1 MLQVRLLGQFDVR
14 ADGKRVL
21 LQRRA
26 GQSLFAFLILT
37 AGTSHR
43 REKLA
48 GLFWSDMPDESA
60 RRNLR
65 QELWRVRKALS
76 TQTPSPAEYFLAEE
90 ISITFNPRS
99 EYWLDVAQLEQP
111 TAADD
116 PLGDLLGKLALYQ
129 GELLPGFYE
138 DWVLLER
145 ERVAAVFEGK
155 MQQLMERLIEEQ
167 RWATCQEWAERWLSL
182 GQAVEPAYRALMLA
196 FNAMGDRGKVVATF
210 ARCQQALDQELGV
223 PPSPETRALYEQLIR
238 GESVSGIDL
247 TSVQVASARGM
258 VKDEPPAPG
267 VSPFKG
273 LNYFDQA
280 DADLFFGRELLT
292 ARLVQR
298 LREARFLAVV
308 VGASGSGKSSIVR
321 AGLIPAL
328 KKGAPLADGAAP
340 QEGSRDWHFIVMTP
354 TAHPLQA
361 LALALT
367 RDSES
372 VTATATLM
380 DDLAKD
386 PRSLYLFLQRQM
398 ADSRLQI
405 ADSDS
410 PSAIRYSPSAIRHTL
425 LVVDQ
430 FEELFTLC
438 RDELERE
445 MFIDNLLTA
454 LTPFRTMA
462 VGAES
467 DLTLVLTLRADFYAH
482 LAQYPELREAAA
494 EHQEYIGPMTADELR
509 RAIEEPARLG
519 GWTFETGLVDL
530 YLRDVGDEPGA
541 LPLLSH
547 ALLETWKRRR
557 GRTLTL
563 KGYAE
568 SGGVRGAIAQTA
580 ETVYAS
586 LSPAQ
591 QAIARDIFVRLTEL
605 GEATPDGV
613 SATADTRRR
622 ASLHELLSDTE
633 HVDDVREALTLLAD
647 ARLITTAESTA
658 EVAHEALIR
667 EWSRLREWLAEDRE
681 GLMLHRH
688 LTEAAHEWELLERD
702 AGALYRGARLAQ
714 AREWLSAETKRIN
727 GLADTRIAGDSAWK
741 RALNELER
749 AFLEASEE
757 NAEREARE
765 REEQQKRELEN
776 AQKLAATEHQAAQ
789 RLSTRNRIIT
799 AVGLVAFL
807 LALLAGAF
815 GWQSNQNAVQAE
827 TNRDIAAGNAAT
839 AQANFTRAEAQR
851 LAAEANVLLKSE
863 GSHELIALLGVRA
876 MNLQYSPQGDTAI
889 SGAAGLDYP
898 LQVFASTML
907 PYTMEYSSDGKYLIT
922 GGPDDTAHLWD
933 ARTGQELRQ
942 FVYPATGENANIVWA
957 TFAPDNRFVLLQHIK
972 QDFTSDAGLWDVQ
985 TGAEVYKFD
994 QPTFCRHSIF
1004 APDGAH
1010 LIMSCNGSIKYW
1022 DWHTGQLVR
1031 SLEIPAQGDRVR
1043 AISNDGQYALSYYLW
1058 EGKFTMTFWKIGD
1071 AVTKVS
1077 EFPISKNVTFF
1088 TFTAMA
1094 LSPDSKYILVGDL
1107 DGTTHLV
1114 EAASGKE
1121 LYTLKADNTVL
1132 SLDFSPD
1139 GKTILVSSQDQLVRL
1154 YDRETG
1160 QEIHRIS
1167 LTDYAWTAKFSPDG
1181 KHVLTGSDKG
1191 PVRVWEIPSHPHL
1204 SVFTGHIGIVDSVA
1218 FSPDGQLLATGAQD
1232 GLRLWNTRTGQL
1244 VQHFADA
1251 GWVAYGTA
1259 FSSDGRY
1266 LVSGNL
1272 DGTATLWDVAAG
1284 RAEQQFSHPFGF
1296 QIYDAEFSPD
1306 GRSILTAGVV
1316 ANSLEGSGMFVW
1328 DIQTGDKKLQIDTG
1342 GTPINQATFS
1352 PDGQYIVGAIGNE
1365 PVARMWDART
1375 GNLVREFKGH
1385 SGWVAGVSF
1394 SADGKYLATAS
1405 NDNTARLWEAQTG
1418 QELRQFTGH
1427 IEAVF
1432 AVAFS
1437 PDGKTLLTASLDGT
1451 ARLWDVKTGQE
1462 LRRMAGHAAGVENAV
1477 FSPDGKFIA
1486 TASDD
1491 GTARLWD
1498 MDYHDTIRYLCSR
1511 LLRDLSS
1518 QERAQYNI
1526 PSDGATCLK

>member
-14 ADGKRVL
+14 ADGKRAM

-76 TQTPSPAEYFLAEE
+76 AQVPSPAEYFLAEE
-90 ISITFNPRS
+90 ISITFNPQS

-111 TAADD
+111 TAADA
-116 PLGDLLGKLALYQ
+116 PLSDLLGKLALYQ

-145 ERVAAVFEGK
+145 ERIAAVFEGK
-155 MQQLMERLIEEQ
+155 MQQAMERLIQEQ

-196 FNAMGDRGKVVATF
+196 FDAMGDRGKVVATF

-223 PPSPETRALYEQLIR
+223 LPSPETRALYEQLIR
-238 GESVSGIDL
+238 GESVNGIDL
-247 TSVQVASARGM
+247 TSVQVASVRGM
-258 VKDEPPAPG
+258 VKEEPPASG

-280 DADLFFGRELLT
+280 DADLFFGREHLT
-292 ARLVQR
+292 ARLVNR
-298 LREARFLAVV
+298 LRESSFLAVV

-328 KKGAPLADGAAP
+328 KKGEPLADDTAP
-340 QEGSRDWHFIVMTP
+340 PEGSQDWHIVVMTP
-354 TAHPLQA
+354 TPHPLQA

-386 PRSLYLFLQRQM
+386 PRSLYLFLQRRTEDGGRRTDERGMMGDRQ
-398 ADSRLQI
+398 
-405 ADSDS
+405 
-410 PSAIRYSPSAIRHTL
+410 PSTVNRHAL

-462 VGAES
+462 VGAQSE
-467 DLTLVLTLRADFYAH
+467 LTLVLTLRADFYAH
-482 LAQYPELREAAA
+482 LAHYPELREAAA

-530 YLRDVGDEPGA
+530 ILRDVGDEPGA

-547 ALLETWKRRR
+547 ALLETWKRRS

-568 SGGVRGAIAQTA
+568 SGEVRGAIAQTA
-580 ETVYAS
+580 ETVHAS

-591 QAIARDIFVRLTEL
+591 QAIARDIFIRLTEL
-605 GEATPDGV
+605 GEATSDGV
-613 SATADTRRR
+613 SAVADTRRR
-622 ASLHELLSDTE
+622 ASLHELLSDAE
-633 HVDDVREALTLLAD
+633 HAEEVREVLTLLAD
-647 ARLITTAESTA
+647 ARLITTAENTA

-667 EWSRLREWLAEDRE
+667 EWSRLREWLADDRE
-681 GLMLHRH
+681 GLMVHRH

-714 AREWLSAETKRIN
+714 AREWCQTNA
-727 GLADTRIAGDSAWK
+727 GIAGDST
-741 RALNELER
+741 RINESER
-749 AFLEASEE
+749 TFLEASEE
-757 NAEREARE
+757 NEKREARE
-765 REEQQKRELEN
+765 REEQQKHELEN

-827 TNRDIAAGNAAT
+827 TNRGIAAGNAAT

-889 SGAAGLDYP
+889 SGAASLDYP
-898 LQVFASTML
+898 LQVFASAML

-957 TFAPDNRFVLLQHIK
+957 TFSPDNRFVLLQHIK

-985 TGAEVYKFD
+985 TGAEVFKFD
-994 QPTFCRHSIF
+994 QPAFCRHSIF
-1004 APDGAH
+1004 APDGVQ
-1010 LIMSCNGSIKYW
+1010 LIMSCTGSIKYW
-1022 DWHTGQLVR
+1022 DWHTGQLIR
-1031 SLEIPAQGDRVR
+1031 SLTIPAQGDRVR
-1043 AISNDGQYALSYYLW
+1043 VISNDGQYALSYYVW
-1058 EGKFTMTFWKIGD
+1058 EGKFTMTLWKIGD
-1071 AVTKVS
+1071 AVTKVT

-1121 LYTLKADNTVL
+1121 LYTLKANNTVL

-1139 GKTILVSSQDQLVRL
+1139 GKTILVSSQDQQVTL

-1191 PVRVWEIPSHPHL
+1191 PVRVWEIPPHPHL
-1204 SVFTGHIGIVDSVA
+1204 SVFTGHTGIVNSVA
-1218 FSPDGQLLATGAQD
+1218 FSPDGELLATGGQD
-1232 GLRLWNTRTGQL
+1232 GLRLWDKRTGQL
-1244 VQHFADA
+1244 VHHFADA

-1259 FSSDGRY
+1259 FSSNGRR
-1266 LVSGNL
+1266 LLSGNL
-1272 DGTATLWDVAAG
+1272 DGTATLWDVAGG
-1284 RAEQQFSHPFGF
+1284 RAERQFSHPFGF
-1296 QIYDAEFSPD
+1296 QVYDAEISPD

-1328 DIQTGDKKLQIDTG
+1328 GIQTGDKKLQIDTG

-1352 PDGQYIVGAIGNE
+1352 PDGQYIVGGIGNE
-1365 PVARMWDART
+1365 PLARMWDAKT

-1385 SGWVAGVSF
+1385 SGWVAGVAF

-1405 NDNTARLWEAQTG
+1405 NDNTARLWDVQTG

-1451 ARLWDVKTGQE
+1451 ARLWDVQTGQE
-1462 LRRMAGHAAGVENAV
+1462 LRRMAGHAAGVEYAV

-1498 MDYHDTIRYLCSR
+1498 VDYHDTIRYLCSR
-1511 LLRDLSS
+1511 LLRDLTA
-1518 QERAQYNI
+1518 QELAQYSI